1 MTRDN
6 SILELGSNPRTRVA
20 LGTGRTKVIVPI
32 IAANASALIAQ
43 VAALDSVRPAAA
55 PATAD
60 VVEWRIDHFEN
71 ALDEN
76 AVLAAATELRAAT
89 DLPILATFRTEE
101 EGGAAPAEPPA
112 YADLLVALAES
123 GNIDAL
129 DVQMFFD
136 AGTVE
141 GIIAAAH
148 AANCPVIGSFHDFS
162 ATPSEGSIVA
172 RLAGIAA
179 GGADLAKVAVMPSS
193 KRDVLTL
200 LAALDVASRTL
211 EIPVIA
217 ISMGELGT
225 LSRIATVAFG
235 GCATFASAGQVSA
248 PGQLDAAQLRPL
260 LDYLDQ
266 VL

>member
-112 YADLLVALAES
+112 YADLLVALAAS

-129 DVQMFFD
+129 DV
-136 AGTVE
+136 
-141 GIIAAAH
+141 
-148 AANCPVIGSFHDFS
+148 
-162 ATPSEGSIVA
+162 
-172 RLAGIAA
+172 
-179 GGADLAKVAVMPSS
+179 
-193 KRDVLTL
+193 
-200 LAALDVASRTL
+200 
-211 EIPVIA
+211 
-217 ISMGELGT
+217 
-225 LSRIATVAFG
+225 
-235 GCATFASAGQVSA
+235 
-248 PGQLDAAQLRPL
+248 
-260 LDYLDQ
+260 
-266 VL
+266 

>member
-101 EGGAAPAEPPA
+101 EGAPRQPNLPP
-112 YADLLVALAES
+112 
-123 GNIDAL
+123 
-129 DVQMFFD
+129 
-136 AGTVE
+136 
-141 GIIAAAH
+141 
-148 AANCPVIGSFHDFS
+148 
-162 ATPSEGSIVA
+162 TPIYWWRWRKA
-172 RLAGIAA
+172 
-179 GGADLAKVAVMPSS
+179 
-193 KRDVLTL
+193 
-200 LAALDVASRTL
+200 
-211 EIPVIA
+211 A
-217 ISMGELGT
+217 ISMPWTCKCSSTRG
-225 LSRIATVAFG
+225 R
-235 GCATFASAGQVSA
+235 
-248 PGQLDAAQLRPL
+248 
-260 LDYLDQ
+260 
-266 VL
+266 